1 LLFMA
6 YDTILVAHYM
16 RTVALKMTGFPTII
30 TYRVRAV
37 GFKMIGL
44 TTAVIKLKS
53 FLKRI
58 IGIYMTSKQIEIV
71 F

>member
-1 LLFMA
+1 MLFIA
-6 YDTILVAHYM
+6 YSTILVTYYI
-16 RTVALKMTGFPTII
+16 RTVAFKITGFPTII
-30 TYRVRAV
+30 IYRVRAV
-37 GFKMIGL
+37 GFKIISL

-58 IGIYMTSKQIEIV
+58 ISIYIAGEQTEIA